1 MGRGATATVERVAA
15 SLGELAEAAP
25 RFDPALDVS
34 KGGVLLALPA
44 LLACGLLRH
53 AGKYFQLP
61 AGFYGLKTIF
71 LLLAFMALARLKS
84 IEALRYC
91 APGEW
96 GKLLGLDRAP
106 EARTLRIKVKT
117 LADQNQAFS
126 WSSELC
132 KGWMAEAPE
141 EAAVL
146 YIDGHVRVYYGSTRQ
161 LPKHYIARERLC
173 LSATADY
180 WVNAMDGKPFFVVS
194 QAVDPGMLQ
203 VLECDIV
210 PRLENDV
217 PNQPSADQLEADP
230 LLHRFTVV
238 FDREGYSPNFFVK
251 MRDRRIAC
259 LTYRKYPG
267 EDWPQEEFFPVRLSS
282 GELTTIRLAERG
294 TWLGDRLWVRE
305 VRKLTESGHQT
316 AVLSTDYKSSAARL
330 GPAMFARWSQEN
342 FFRYMRQSYNLD
354 GLVDYGTD
362 IVPDATMVVN
372 PAYRTLDGQAR
383 KKIGVLN
390 RKIAEFGTVN
400 LEGEIEPCN
409 VEAFT
414 QRKSDLQDSITSLQK
429 EVDELKALRKATK
442 RHIPY
447 KQLPPEARFDRLSTQ
462 SKHLIDTIKMIA
474 YRAETAMAQILRQNM
489 TRHDD
494 ARSLLRAIYNTEVD
508 IVPDPQAKTLTIRLH
523 PLANTSSDL
532 AVRYLCAE
540 LNATETL
547 FPGTELRLIYDLVSS
562 KNL

>member
-447 KQLPPEARFDRLSTQ
+447 KELPPEARFDRLSTQ

-494 ARSLLRAIYNTEVD
+494 ARSLLRAIYSTEVD

-532 AVRYLCAE
+532 AVRHLCAE